1 LVPLQ
6 MPCDCPW
13 HVIRVIEPLICAF
26 ELCRVALADDMH
38 VPVTCNTCSCLQRVT
53 DMQVQSG
60 YCTVQRALLIVN
72 ASWAQAYAIYV
83 RLG

>member
-1 LVPLQ
+1 MQL
-6 MPCDCPW
+6 
-13 HVIRVIEPLICAF
+13 
-26 ELCRVALADDMH
+26 
-38 VPVTCNTCSCLQRVT
+38 PVTCNTCSSLQRVT

-72 ASWAQAYAIYV
+72 ASWAQAHAIYV